1 VSSVAPLDLL
11 EKFNMRCN
19 IASWH
24 PYRVESIFHWYLEQR
39 KNERSGC
46 LAGFVDVLPRLG
58 EAAPTGAGDRAPGL
72 LVGFASAKVV
82 DTTFAE
88 FRGCGVCVNS
98 PDELGIALTA
108 HELSV
113 AQSDFFFCFAVYSV
127 RHDVSRV

>member
-1 VSSVAPLDLL
+1 
-11 EKFNMRCN
+11 M
-19 IASWH
+19 
-24 PYRVESIFHWYLEQR
+24 ESIFHWYLEQR

-98 PDELGIALTA
+98 SDELCIALTVLE
-108 HELSV
+108 HPG
-113 AQSDFFFCFAVYSV
+113 AQSEYIFSPIG
-127 RHDVSRV
+127 